1 MFSMHFR
8 CGAETVVLAA
18 VISLAGC
25 PLLAGATGLSIP
37 VGMVF
42 EHNFYPQFG
51 LSASVAHDLLLKG
64 HPRLSATVTSSRL
77 SVLAGRNVLKK
88 ENVFFSAG
96 WYFRPRRFIDPYAG
110 IDAGFTRFSRE
121 DDELFALLPNTAG
134 LFNIRAGIT
143 SSLLGGR
150 LRPSVDGSFALIT
163 SSTVFPLFFS
173 ITVAYDVAKG
183 VLP

>member
-1 MFSMHFR
+1 MFLSR
-8 CGAETVVLAA
+8 CMQVLLVTVL
-18 VISLAGC
+18 SLIGFPSSAR
-25 PLLAGATGLSIP
+25 ATAWSLP
-37 VGMVF
+37 VGVVF

-64 HPRLSATVTSSRL
+64 HPRLSVTVTSSRL
-77 SVLAGRNVLKK
+77 SALAGRNVLKK
-88 ENVFFSAG
+88 ENVLFSAG
-96 WYFRPRRFIDPYAG
+96 WYFRPGRLIDPYAAVDG
-110 IDAGFTRFSRE
+110 GFTRFDRE
-121 DDELFALLPNTAG
+121 DDALFAMLPNTAG

-150 LRPSVDGSFALIT
+150 LRPSVDGSLALVS

-173 ITVAYDVAKG
+173 IAVAYDVAKG